1 VKVQINNCPVTFEF
15 EREETVSDVISSV
28 SQWARERDLVFLE
41 TEIDEKSYLVDHI
54 PDISLDDVDL
64 INCFVQSRADVVISS
79 LNEGISYCD
88 RILSFVAQSIDN
100 YDADLSPIK
109 NLAGGIEWLLD
120 VLRSVLQLLDVD
132 INQLKYKD
140 KAVAEYTD
148 GLLHL
153 KDFLETEE
161 DVSSVKQAFSE
172 GNLIESFKNIFKMIL
187 LSEDL
192 RTLVVNSIDS
202 PDLLIDS
209 LNEIKLSA
217 SEQIKNLDDIVIA
230 FQTGRDV
237 EGSEKLNIFID
248 FTFRYIRACLQITP
262 VFGID
267 LSMIAINSV
276 NLEDRNRELH
286 ELLNEIVIVMENNDI
301 ISLTDV
307 LEYEIKP
314 VIEDL
319 DQYIEQI
326 QERIVDKN

>member
-1 VKVQINNCPVTFEF
+1 MKVQINKCPVTFEL

-28 SQWARERDLVFLE
+28 SQWARERNLVFLE
-41 TEIDEKSYLVDHI
+41 TEIDEKSYLVDSI
-54 PDISLDDVDL
+54 PDISLDEVDS
-64 INCFVQSRADVVISS
+64 INCVVQSRADVVISS
-79 LNEGISYCD
+79 LHEGISYCD
-88 RILSFVAQSIDN
+88 RVLYFVAQSIGNDS
-100 YDADLSPIK
+100 DVSPMK
-109 NLAGGIEWLLD
+109 NLAGGIDWLLD

-132 INQLKYKD
+132 INQLRYKD
-140 KAVAEYTD
+140 KSVSEHTVE
-148 GLLHL
+148 LLHL
-153 KDFLETEE
+153 RELLETEE
-161 DVSSVKQAFSE
+161 DISTMQRAFSE
-172 GNLIESFKNIFKMIL
+172 GNLMESFKNIFKMIL

-209 LNEIKLSA
+209 LNEIKLSVG
-217 SEQIKNLDDIVIA
+217 EQIQNLDDIVIA

-248 FTFRYIRACLQITP
+248 FTYRYIRACLQITP

-267 LSMIAINSV
+267 LSMIAIDSV
-276 NLEDRNRELH
+276 NLEERNRQLH
-286 ELLNEIVIVMENNDI
+286 DLLNEIVIVMENNDI

-319 DQYIEQI
+319 DRYIEQI
-326 QERIVDKN
+326 QERIVDRS